1 MCGIA
6 GIIRFDKEAVQ
17 KEQVQSMLHNIKHR
31 GPNGEGIFFANNVG
45 LGLVGLNAFSPADA
59 GYQPLAD
66 CSGQYTIIK
75 DGNIYNHQ
83 ELRDELQRM
92 GYEFSSSVDAEI
104 ILNGYKAWGKK
115 VLDKLNGTFAIA
127 IYDNKQQTLF
137 LARDRFGA
145 KPLYYCVMDQELLFA
160 SEIPA
165 LLAAMS
171 TKPTANDDAIFD
183 YLVFNRTDQTE
194 QTFFNGIYKLQ
205 HGCCM
210 TLDCQQIYT
219 KTSLPITKW
228 YDLVQL
234 VQGQTIKGD
243 KDEYMRHLSQAIQL
257 RLDSHVPWGVGL
269 SGGLDSSAITS
280 TVINV
285 FKEPNVHSFS
295 AVFGKDSSAD
305 ESQFIEYFN
314 GIVQNMHYVHPTADM
329 LYANI
334 DNYVNIQAEPVT
346 STTQFVN
353 YCVMQEAQQYVKI
366 ILDGQGADEAL
377 AGYEYIPGLYYKTL
391 LTHFNWITLGKELIR
406 YARLHKSM
414 RHIKYMLFFMLPSR
428 MRTKVR
434 VAQRAYMNPDFVAR
448 HQGSVIA
455 DKFYGANTMQEMLIG
470 HFEYKLEHLLK
481 WGDRVA
487 TAFSMDSR
495 QPFLDKDLVEYS
507 LKIEDGAKIYNG
519 FTKYI
524 LREVMQG
531 IMPEPVRIRVDKK
544 GFSVPENQWF
554 CSEKFQTYIMNILQ
568 SDSFNQRGFIKPDK
582 AISLYKKHLKGEV
595 NVATDIWKWINLE
608 LWFRK
613 FID

>member
-1 MCGIA
+1 MCGIS
-6 GIIRFDKEAVQ
+6 GVIRFDKEAVR
-17 KEQVQSMLHNIKHR
+17 KEQLQVMMHKIKHR
-31 GPNGEGIFFANNVG
+31 GPNGEGTFLANNVG
-45 LGLVGLNAFSPADA
+45 LGLVSLDSFSSMDA
-59 GYQPLAD
+59 RYQPMTD
-66 CSGQYTIIK
+66 GSGRYTIIK
-75 DGNIYNHQ
+75 DGNVYNHQ
-83 ELRDELQRM
+83 ELHDELQRM
-92 GYEFSSSVDAEI
+92 GYEFSSSIDAEV

-115 VLDKLNGTFAIA
+115 VLDKINGTFAIA
-127 IYDNKQQTLF
+127 IYDNELQTLF

-219 KTSLPITKW
+219 KASLQITKW

-234 VQGQTIKGD
+234 LQGQTIKGD
-243 KDEYMRHLSQAIQL
+243 KDEYMHRLSQAIQL
-257 RLDSHVPWGVGL
+257 RLDSNVPWGVGL

-280 TVINV
+280 TVVNV
-285 FKEPNVHSFS
+285 FKESDVHSFS
-295 AVFGKDSSAD
+295 AVYGKDSSAD
-305 ESQFIEYFN
+305 ESNFIDYFQE
-314 GIVQNMHYVHPTADM
+314 VVPNMHYIYPTADM

-334 DNYVNIQAEPVT
+334 DNYVSIQAEPVT

-353 YCVMQEAQQYVKI
+353 YCVMQEAHRYVKI

-391 LTHFNWITLGKELIR
+391 FTHFKWVTLLKELVS
-406 YARLHKSM
+406 YARLHRSM
-414 RHIKYMLFFMLPSR
+414 RHIKYMLFFMLPSK

-434 VAQRAYMNPDFVAR
+434 VTQRAYMNPDFVAR
-448 HQGSVIA
+448 HQHSVIA
-455 DKFYGANTMQEMLIG
+455 DQLYGASTMQEMLIR

-507 LKIEDGAKIYNG
+507 LIIEDGFKIRNG
-519 FTKYI
+519 YTKYI
-524 LREVMQG
+524 LREVMQS
-531 IMPEPVRIRVDKK
+531 IMPEPVRMRVDKK

-554 CSEKFQTYIMNILQ
+554 CTEKFQTFIMNILQ
-568 SDSFNQRGFIKPDK
+568 SDSFRKRGFIKPDK

-595 NVATDIWKWINLE
+595 DVATDIWKWINLE
-608 LWFRK
+608 LWYRK